1 MVTKKVIV
9 WKLARGYCLCQCK
22 TFSLVPDLTE
32 CIKNIT
38 EEFYLKS
45 TNIICQGKTTN
56 IEEQL
61 HP

>member
-9 WKLARGYCLCQCK
+9 WELARGYCLCYCK
-22 TFSLVPDLTE
+22 TFSLVRDLTE
-32 CIKNIT
+32 CIKSIT

-45 TNIICQGKTTN
+45 TNIICQRKTTN

-61 HP
+61 YP